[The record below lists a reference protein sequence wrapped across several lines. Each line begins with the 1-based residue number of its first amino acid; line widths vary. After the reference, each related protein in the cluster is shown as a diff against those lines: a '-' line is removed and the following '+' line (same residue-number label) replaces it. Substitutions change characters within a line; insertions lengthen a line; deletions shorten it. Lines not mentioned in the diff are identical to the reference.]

1 MALALFN
8 TGKWDT
14 FVLNISLANFNR
26 IAMGNFLASRFL
38 LLLLTDLNLQ
48 SPPRIMLS
56 VRPNLPDTRFT

>member
-14 FVLNISLANFNR
+14 FVLNISLVNFNR